1 MSDIREQLE
10 QLGLG
15 QTRML
20 RPYLRPVHRG
30 LQHRQPEASEGAVG
44 QAELGGLIGTALRTA
59 MGQNR
64 SNTGQ
69 ANHVRYRRKPT

>member
-15 QTRML
+15 QTRMP

-30 LQHRQPEASEGAVG
+30 LRHRQLEVSEGAAG
-44 QAELGGLIGTALRTA
+44 GAEISCFDKWRERQL
-59 MGQNR
+59 
-64 SNTGQ
+64 
-69 ANHVRYRRKPT
+69 